1 MRWSQRSGKSRRSAW
16 PGGALEVS
24 VNWVL
29 NGQQEPEEA
38 MAKAQEEAQ
47 TALDEGVGQM
57 GQVREW
63 VTWPR

>member
-1 MRWSQRSGKSRRSAW
+1 
-16 PGGALEVS
+16 